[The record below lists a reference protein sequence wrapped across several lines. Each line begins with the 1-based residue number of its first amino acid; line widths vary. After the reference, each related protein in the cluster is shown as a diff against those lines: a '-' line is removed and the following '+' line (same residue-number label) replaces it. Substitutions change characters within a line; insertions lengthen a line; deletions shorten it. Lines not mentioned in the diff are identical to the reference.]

1 MNTSPTMTSAVEIQ
15 NHRSS
20 CGPNADT
27 PRKPSRLWLWFI
39 AAFLLQAAAWTTW
52 FVIAS
57 QNKVQ
62 EVPLAVGAVSGK
74 R

>member
-1 MNTSPTMTSAVEIQ
+1 MNQHTTVTSAVETQ
-15 NHRSS
+15 NCDATSRLD
-20 CGPNADT
+20 NALA
-27 PRKPSRLWLWFI
+27 RKPSRLWLWFI

-57 QNKVQ
+57 HHKVQ
-62 EVPLAVGAVSGK
+62 EVPLETAINHQ

>member
-1 MNTSPTMTSAVEIQ
+1 MNPYPTMISAVETQ
-15 NHRSS
+15 NDYSS
-20 CGPNADT
+20 DRPTHA
-27 PRKPSRLWLWFI
+27 PARKPSRLWLWFI

-57 QNKVQ
+57 HHKVQ
-62 EVPLAVGAVSGK
+62 EVPLAGPIGGK